1 MMMKTTFFSCVWLHE
16 ADIFLLRVNSIIHID
31 KCTQR
36 TNERK
41 TMSSAPNVND
51 HVNDPTLIHCC
62 EDLVASCRDKEVA
75 AAGLVRQLY
84 VTSRPLGP
92 PGSTGQLR
100 AGDLGEEINARI
112 IYFDARENAYCVS
125 RNGNPPR
132 PREQVP
138 DRDIGAL
145 LRSFVRDNAS
155 TEPVFIT
162 ITDSDLRRG
171 VETVRYVIPARQI
184 ELYCEHAPECML
196 GRFPKATTPS
206 LVPGASLAII
216 AAILVLCAIV
226 YVKYLRP
233 APRAPALPPSAR
245 PYMLAS
251 AQETDAEV
259 AAIRAALHAPTTR

>member
-1 MMMKTTFFSCVWLHE
+1 MTTVP
-16 ADIFLLRVNSIIHID
+16 AN
-31 KCTQR
+31 
-36 TNERK
+36 
-41 TMSSAPNVND
+41 
-51 HVNDPTLIHCC
+51 VNDPTLIHCT
-62 EDLVASCRDKEVA
+62 EDLVASCRDKDVSE
-75 AAGLVRQLY
+75 AGLTRQLY

-112 IYFDARENAYCVS
+112 IYFDVRENAYCVA

-155 TEPVFIT
+155 TSTVFIT

-184 ELYCEHAPECML
+184 ELYCEHAPACML
-196 GRFPKATTPS
+196 GKFPASASTPS
-206 LVPGASLAII
+206 LVPGSSLAII

-226 YVKYLRP
+226 YMKYLRP
-233 APRAPALPPSAR
+233 APRYPPDSLPPSAR
-245 PYMLAS
+245 PYMLVNAG
-251 AQETDAEV
+251 ENDAEI
-259 AAIRAALHAPTTR
+259 ASIRAALHQRA